1 MGFGIM
7 SSQYVSPCLKFAV
20 RVVHVKEM
28 LLQRHCCAV
37 PVLQEL
43 VKNGAA
49 MNKQLKDR
57 MLTCIFGRLSL
68 PTASCCTFSVSG
80 HRR

>member
-20 RVVHVKEM
+20 RVVHVKDEM

-49 MNKQLKDR
+49 MNKQLKDP
-57 MLTCIFGRLSL
+57 MLTSIFGR
-68 PTASCCTFSVSG
+68 
-80 HRR
+80 